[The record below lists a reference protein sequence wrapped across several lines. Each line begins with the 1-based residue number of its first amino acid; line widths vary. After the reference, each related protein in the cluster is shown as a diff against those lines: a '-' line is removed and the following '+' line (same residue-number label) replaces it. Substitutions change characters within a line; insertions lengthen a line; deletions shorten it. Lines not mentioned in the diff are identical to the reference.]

1 MNIAEHITKAE
12 HMLDLSADL
21 SGQASHMAAVQH
33 SIAHSLLALVKIEQ
47 SRVDRERSGWR
58 GGPM

>member
-12 HMLDLSADL
+12 HMLDL